1 MIRMKWPCV
10 FLVLIALGGRCF
22 RCVTGDVVASD
33 EHTDIGHDEDVH
45 PHSLRDTNRDVPDTS
60 IETNWDVL
68 DINQD
73 DYEDAD
79 WHPPTSL
86 QDTRPV
92 LSPEDTPVIPNNTDQ
107 IIATSSPQCGEYS
120 SQLMSNGECRLRA
133 TLPPVGTSQERCP
146 DMFRCTED
154 VSYWLD
160 ENQDRKDKLEEL
172 RETMSELQVE
182 LRSHR
187 RKVKALEVQEEQSA
201 TLNSTVEQRLR
212 SLEQRH
218 AAVHPLVH
226 VHAVLL
232 DELQAQLRNLSAA
245 VRRVGRST
253 GCKVKVVRTT
263 PPRGLRDTLP
273 PGGQLPSF
281 CPSDCAS
288 LYHNGVRRSG
298 VYSIVLSPGAN
309 LPVYCDMET
318 EGGGWTVFQ
327 RRCDGSVSFNRG
339 WSEYREGFG
348 DPRGEHW
355 LGNQQ
360 LHLLSNQDQYSL
372 RVDLQDWS
380 HAQRHAL
387 YHSFR
392 TENEENRYRLH
403 VSGFSGTA
411 EDSFGWYHDLQ
422 GFSTP
427 DTGNICAEISH
438 SGWWFRQCFYANLNG
453 VYYQGGR
460 YTLKALNLLGPDGI
474 VWFSWKDSD
483 FYSLKAVAMMIRP
496 STFRPPPPSTK

>member
-1 MIRMKWPCV
+1 MKWPCV

-45 PHSLRDTNRDVPDTS
+45 PHSLRETSRDVPDTS

-92 LSPEDTPVIPNNTDQ
+92 LSPVDTPVVPSGASGVNNTDQ
-107 IIATSSPQCGEYS
+107 IIATSPPQCGEYS

-133 TLPPVGTSQERCP
+133 TLPPVGTSQEHCP

-172 RETMSELQVE
+172 RGTMLELQVE
-182 LRSHR
+182 LRIHQ
-187 RKVKALEVQEEQSA
+187 RKVKALEEEQTA

-212 SLEQRH
+212 SLELRH

-245 VRRVGRST
+245 VRRVGRHA

-263 PPRGLRDTLP
+263 PPRDLRDTLP
-273 PGGQLPSF
+273 PGTHATNTAVDSSCLSVLQTVRLCITTVFVVLVFTPSSCRPAPTCRSTATWRQKVEAGQCFREGVTAQSVLTAAGQSTVKASVILEENTGLGTSSSIF
-281 CPSDCAS
+281 CPIRISTAS
-288 LYHNGVRRSG
+288 ASTCRTGATPRDTPSTTASGPRTRRTSTASTCLVSVGRRRTRSG
-298 VYSIVLSPGAN
+298 GTTTSRVSARRTRATSAPRSVTRAGGSAN
-309 LPVYCDMET
+309 V
-318 EGGGWTVFQ
+318 
-327 RRCDGSVSFNRG
+327 
-339 WSEYREGFG
+339 
-348 DPRGEHW
+348 
-355 LGNQQ
+355 
-360 LHLLSNQDQYSL
+360 
-372 RVDLQDWS
+372 
-380 HAQRHAL
+380 
-387 YHSFR
+387 
-392 TENEENRYRLH
+392 
-403 VSGFSGTA
+403 
-411 EDSFGWYHDLQ
+411 
-422 GFSTP
+422 STP
-427 DTGNICAEISH
+427 TSTESTT
-438 SGWWFRQCFYANLNG
+438 R
-453 VYYQGGR
+453 GGA
-460 YTLKALNLLGPDGI
+460 TL
-474 VWFSWKDSD
+474 
-483 FYSLKAVAMMIRP
+483 
-496 STFRPPPPSTK
+496 